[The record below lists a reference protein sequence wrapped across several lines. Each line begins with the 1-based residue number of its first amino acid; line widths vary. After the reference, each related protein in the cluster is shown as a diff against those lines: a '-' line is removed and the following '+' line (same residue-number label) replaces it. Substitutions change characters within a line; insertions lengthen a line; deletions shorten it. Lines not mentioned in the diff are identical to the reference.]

1 MYIFNEN
8 CLKTV
13 VRKFSF
19 PNFFATKGRHAS
31 FFSNFMTS
39 ENGLIHSP
47 RINKLIPFFLTL

>member
-8 CLKTV
+8 CSKTA

-19 PNFFATKGRHAS
+19 PNFFATEGRHAS
-31 FFSNFMTS
+31 FFSNFMTY

-47 RINKLIPFFLTL
+47 RIN